1 MQISD
6 KSIIYV
12 PDGIEPGIALART
25 THMAIVAHQDDA
37 ETIAH
42 DIIARCYDNPREWF
56 TAVIVTDGAGS
67 TKTGQYAGISE
78 KDLIKLR
85 NTEQKE
91 AARTGDYGALI
102 ILGHPSSDAKKTANN
117 HITDEIARIIKW
129 AKPDIIYTHNP
140 FDSHD
145 THVAVM
151 LRTID
156 ALRFLQGEY
165 NPDKLIGC
173 EVWRSLDWLLPEDR
187 LVLDVSL
194 RPELAGKLLGV
205 FKSQLGSGK
214 RYDKAVIG
222 RRQANAT
229 FDNARTPDASGAV
242 TYAID
247 LTLLIENPG
256 LDVSVFA
263 RKYMDRFRD
272 DVINRIEKFGG
283 I

>member
-42 DIIARCYDNPREWF
+42 DIISRCYDNPREWF

-85 NTEQKE
+85 NNEQKE

-102 ILGHPSSDAKKTANN
+102 MLGHPSPDTKKTADA
-117 HITDEIARIIKW
+117 HITEEIARIVKW

-156 ALRFLQGEY
+156 ALRLLQGEY
-165 NPDKLIGC
+165 NPEKLIGC

-187 LVLDVSL
+187 LALDVSL

-214 RYDKAVIG
+214 RYDNAVIG

-229 FDNARTPDASGAV
+229 FDNPRTPDASGV
-242 TYAID
+242 LTYAID
-247 LTLLIENPG
+247 LKPLLDNPG
-256 LDVSVFA
+256 LDISIFA

-272 DVINRIEKFGG
+272 DVINRIERLGG